1 MKIEIR
7 KPAIKD
13 LKKIALDDRD
23 LIHKK
28 ILELEKFPDVQN
40 VKKLTE
46 YEPAYRFRA
55 GNFRVLFDVIN
66 DKIMIGRVIL
76 RKDSYRK

>member
-7 KPAIKD
+7 KPAVKD

-46 YEPAYRFRA
+46 YEPAYRLRA

>member
-13 LKKIALDDRD
+13 LKKIAMDDRD
-23 LIHKK
+23 FIHKK

-66 DKIMIGRVIL
+66 DKVMIGRVIL